1 MSEILH
7 SERDGAA
14 LVLTLA
20 RPAKR
25 NALSLELVGDLAD
38 AISAAPQSGA
48 RLVILTGEP
57 PAFCSGGDLGQL
69 SEIARRGSLAVLEQI
84 YGKFHRLVRAIREIP
99 VPVLAA
105 VNGAA
110 LGAGLDLALACD
122 MRIAAHDATFA
133 SSWIN
138 AGLVPGMGGAHMLP
152 RLIGGARSAEALF
165 LGRSITAREAFN
177 WGLVGEVAAE
187 GDLLTRAVA
196 VADRIARQPPAAV
209 ALTKAAFRRG
219 LDDGLDAELA
229 VLGAVQSALLTS
241 EEFLSLA
248 ARITRRNPSTQE
260 RGSSETSRG
269 GAS

>member
-7 SERDGAA
+7 CERDGAA

-25 NALSLELVGDLAD
+25 NALNLELVGELAD
-38 AISAAPQSGA
+38 AISAAPRAGT

-69 SEIARRGSLAVLEQI
+69 SEIARRGSLTVLEQI
-84 YGKFHRLVRAIREIP
+84 YGNFHRLVRAIRDVP

-105 VNGAA
+105 VNGPA

-122 MRIAAHDATFA
+122 MRIAAREASFA
-133 SSWIN
+133 SSWIT
-138 AGLVPGMGGAHMLP
+138 AGLVPGMGGAHILP

-165 LGRSITAREAFN
+165 LGRSITAQEAFD
-177 WGLVGEVAAE
+177 WGLVVEVVA
-187 GDLLTRAVA
+187 GDDLLARATAVA
-196 VADRIARQPPAAV
+196 GQIAGKPPAAV

-219 LDDGLDAELA
+219 LDGGLDAELA

-241 EEFLSLA
+241 EEFGSLA
-248 ARITRRNPSTQE
+248 ARITRRNPAAQE
-260 RGSSETSRG
+260 SGSSEASRG
-269 GAS
+269 GAK